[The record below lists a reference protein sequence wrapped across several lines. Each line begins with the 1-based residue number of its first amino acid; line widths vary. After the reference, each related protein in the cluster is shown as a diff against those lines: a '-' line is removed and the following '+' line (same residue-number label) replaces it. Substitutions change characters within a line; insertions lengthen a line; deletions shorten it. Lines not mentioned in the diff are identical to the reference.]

1 MTDTTV
7 PSALRV
13 KQWDSNYFSEWVRD
27 NQFSKYVNVS
37 FPFRVRIT
45 DVWFNGDASLLNNSD
60 SESGNNPGSV
70 FEDSFRV
77 LKLAGFKA
85 KNPKVVLSGY
95 DTPSDWNAFFG
106 QENDALYSNPD
117 ASLKPTIW
125 LGIPD
130 DATAGTLK
138 DSTTQYNG
146 VPFFGAGFRS
156 STGRPPAFSS
166 THNGYWYNSGWNESQ
181 YAQNKYKTDI
191 GVMNPDEILS
201 LFVYN
206 DSGDWTDY
214 DGTGT
219 ATIHIAYTGVGEGVF
234 TAAGKT
240 PWSDW
245 WYD

>member
-1 MTDTTV
+1 MTGIVPPSVVTYQYTV
-7 PSALRV
+7 
-13 KQWDSNYFSEWVRD
+13 DNNFSR
-27 NQFSKYVNVS
+27 YVNVS

-45 DVWFNGDASLLNNSD
+45 DIWFNGDASLLNTSD
-60 SESGNNPGSV
+60 AEGGNNPWTA

-77 LKLAGFKA
+77 LKLAGYKA
-85 KNPKVVLSGY
+85 KSPKVVLS
-95 DTPSDWNAFFG
+95 DFDPPSDWNAFFG
-106 QENDALYSNPD
+106 TDDTSSFGLNAD

-130 DATAGTLK
+130 ETTAQVLK

-156 STGRPPAFSS
+156 STGKPPALSS
-166 THNGYWYNSGWNESQ
+166 PDNGYWFNNGWNEPQ
-181 YAQNKYKTDI
+181 YLQNRYKTDM

-206 DSGDWTDY
+206 DSGDWSDY

-234 TAAGKT
+234 PASGKT